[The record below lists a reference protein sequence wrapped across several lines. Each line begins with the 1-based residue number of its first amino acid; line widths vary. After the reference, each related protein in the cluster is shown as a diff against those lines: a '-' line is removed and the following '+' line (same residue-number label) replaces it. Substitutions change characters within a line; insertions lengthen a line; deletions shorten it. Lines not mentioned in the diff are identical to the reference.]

1 MMYISTSKRLALL
14 LICFPILFSSCIF
27 SPTTTGNGNVVA
39 EERTIEPFHEITA
52 SRGINLY
59 VTQGENTSLRIVADD
74 NLLKIIETEVIG
86 GELIIRS
93 TENVKNAK
101 SYKVYVSTPEIDLIS
116 AKAGCNVYSETELVS
131 SDFNISASAGSN
143 IRLSVQAE
151 NIEASASSG
160 SNISI
165 DGLTSEFIGRASSG
179 SNLKAEDLKTKNA
192 EVHVSSGAN
201 IWVSTSH
208 ALNARASSGGNI
220 FYRGNPTE
228 TNFSKSSGGNIKLQ

>member
-1 MMYISTSKRLALL
+1 MYTSTQKRLIFLL
-14 LICFPILFSSCIF
+14 LCFPILFSSCIF
-27 SPTTTGNGNVVA
+27 SPTTTGSGNVVE
-39 EERTIEPFHEITA
+39 EERTIEAFHEITV

-59 VTQGENTSLRIVADD
+59 VTQSENTTLRIVADD

-93 TENVKNAK
+93 TENVKDAK
-101 SYKVYVSTPEIDLIS
+101 SYNVFVSTPEINFIA

-131 SDFNISASAGSN
+131 TDFNISAAAGTN
-143 IRLSVQAE
+143 IRLSVQSE
-151 NIEASASSG
+151 TVEASASSG

-165 DGLTSEFIGRASSG
+165 DGLAREFIGRASSG

-201 IWVSTSH
+201 LWVSTSH
-208 ALNARASSGGNI
+208 SLNARASSGGNI
-220 FYRGNPTE
+220 FYSGNPSE
-228 TNFSKSSGGNIKLQ
+228 TNFSKSSGGNIKPQ